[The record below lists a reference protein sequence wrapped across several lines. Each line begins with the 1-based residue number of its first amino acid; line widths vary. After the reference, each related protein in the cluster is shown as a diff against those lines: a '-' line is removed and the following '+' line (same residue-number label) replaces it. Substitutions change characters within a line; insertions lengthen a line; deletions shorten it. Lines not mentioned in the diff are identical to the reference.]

1 MNQEELFDKFLQRAL
16 TREESEQLKALLKQD
31 PDAGRRFVEH
41 VGETSLLIRVGS
53 QLLSVSAAPTDEL
66 AVPPARSAIPGFSPF
81 GWKWAAAAA
90 GLLALTIAG
99 WLALRAGPEFR
110 ATLATSSSEVTI
122 VRNLESIP
130 AEPGMALQ
138 QGDTLRVEPQARAI
152 VTFDGEATRVEL
164 QGGAQAKF
172 TVSHKGKRIELSE
185 GALEATV
192 ALQPRN
198 RPLTFLT
205 LHAAARALGTTLV
218 LASEVSSTRLEV
230 NDGSVEFVRRSDG
243 KALVVSKGFSA
254 TAGSGAEWCA
264 RPFLPAPWRSQD
276 VGAVGLHGYARF
288 DGTAFRVR
296 GAGQDTCCK
305 KDQLHYVYQPLPGDG
320 EILVCV
326 HAVEFTDPEAKASV
340 MIRQSLKSASP
351 QVSLGLTASGRL
363 EFESR
368 TGAESRV
375 RRTGYS
381 STPCWLRLVRQADTI
396 MAFKS
401 ADGTNWIQV
410 ASEDL
415 ASDERAYIGL
425 GVTSFNHAALSTSI
439 FEHVTV
445 KIARPSQAN

>member
-16 TREESEQLKALLKQD
+16 TREDSEQLKVLLKQD
-31 PDAGRRFVEH
+31 PEAGRRFVEH

-53 QLLSVSAAPTDEL
+53 QLQSVSATPANEL
-66 AVPPARSAIPGFSPF
+66 AVAQRRPGLPRLSPF

-90 GLLALTIAG
+90 GLLALVIPA

-110 ATLATSSSEVTI
+110 ATLATSSGEVTI
-122 VRNLESIP
+122 LRDLESIP
-130 AEPGMALQ
+130 AEAGTALQ

-164 QGGAQAKF
+164 QGGAQVKF
-172 TVSHKGKRIELSE
+172 TESHKGKRMELSQ

-192 ALQPRN
+192 APQPRN
-198 RPLTFLT
+198 CPLTFLT
-205 LHAAARALGTTLV
+205 LHATARVLGTTLV

-230 NDGSVEFVRRSDG
+230 GQGSVEFVRRSDG
-243 KALVVSKGFSA
+243 KALLVNKGFSA
-254 TAGSGAEWCA
+254 TAGPGAEWCA

-276 VGAVGLHGYARF
+276 VGAVGLHGQARF
-288 DGTAFRVR
+288 DGSAFRVR

-320 EILVCV
+320 EILACV
-326 HAVEFTDPEAKASV
+326 RAVEFTDPEAKASV
-340 MIRQSLKSASP
+340 MIRRSLKSASQ

-396 MAFKS
+396 TAFKS
-401 ADGTNWIQV
+401 ADGTNWIHM

-415 ASDERAYIGL
+415 ASGERACIGL
-425 GVTSFNHAALSTSI
+425 GVTSFNHAALSTSV

-445 KIARPSQAN
+445 KTASASQAN